1 MIVIRHTQGND
12 ELARVYVGELGDK
25 SLIEF
30 VESVQ
35 PPHPLEEKWVLIV
48 STLKGCP
55 VGCAMCDA
63 GGHFRGRLTA
73 GEILEQI
80 DLMIRRRFP
89 DGRVPVRKL
98 KIQFARMGDPAFN
111 DAVPEV
117 LRRLP
122 ALYNAPGLMPSIS
135 TIAPA
140 GRERF
145 FEELLTVKRQHYSDG
160 RFQLQFSLHTSDEQ
174 ARRRLIPA
182 RTWSFAQMADY
193 SRLFFERGDRKIT
206 LNFAAPKGFPLDPA
220 ELRRVFSPDIF
231 LIKITPINPTNAS
244 YASGLESLI
253 DPNEPE
259 AARALCRRFEE
270 VGYKTILS
278 IGELE
283 ENRIGSNCGMY
294 VVGVRQECACAE
306 QALDVTP

>member
-89 DGRVPVRKL
+89 TAASPCASL
-98 KIQFARMGDPAFN
+98 KSSSRAWAIRLQRRGAGSAAPPAG
-111 DAVPEV
+111 A
-117 LRRLP
+117 LRRP
-122 ALYNAPGLMPSIS
+122 RLMPSIS

-145 FEELLTVKRQHYSDG
+145 FEELLEVKRQHYSDG

-182 RTWSFAQMADY
+182 RTWSFARWPTTAGCF
-193 SRLFFERGDRKIT
+193 SS
-206 LNFAAPKGFPLDPA
+206 AATGK
-220 ELRRVFSPDIF
+220 SP
-231 LIKITPINPTNAS
+231 
-244 YASGLESLI
+244 
-253 DPNEPE
+253 
-259 AARALCRRFEE
+259 
-270 VGYKTILS
+270 
-278 IGELE
+278 
-283 ENRIGSNCGMY
+283 
-294 VVGVRQECACAE
+294 
-306 QALDVTP
+306 